1 MTFVIIS
8 RYILAIIAIIYIIT
22 LGFELYKKD
31 IRGYAKVNLACPIL
45 FMIVGESALFAS
57 RRDWSIVTLG
67 LIVVVIMIVTDIV
80 IRKLYHDSC
89 EFIYRV
95 IIFLIA
101 VSLVQMGALSA
112 SLYRKQAVFA
122 VMGMLIMTLLPLFI
136 KLLKGKNY
144 VDIVCMII
152 GTLLLLYMVIR
163 GDSAYGAR
171 IYLSFFGISFQPFEL
186 VKIAF
191 VVFNS
196 HVLTK
201 KDKKWLIISAVEY
214 VILSILLVLAND
226 FGSILI
232 LSAVYVL
239 MIYMVYHKR
248 LIIIGSLATIV
259 MAAFV
264 LYSKVAHFRTRVTA
278 LVDPIGH
285 IDDEGYQLSQS
296 IFSIANGGL
305 FGTGLTRGL
314 PRAIPLVE
322 MDFMF
327 SAVCEELGL
336 IVAFALIAAS
346 LALFCHLMN
355 LCMSAS
361 VGDNS
366 SRLSI
371 GAIACLVIFQNFL
384 TIGGALRFIPSTGVV
399 LPFVSYG
406 GSSFMGCSM
415 LFAAVFAIIRYGR
428 RGIYVA
434 KR

>member
-1 MTFVIIS
+1 
-8 RYILAIIAIIYIIT
+8 
-22 LGFELYKKD
+22 
-31 IRGYAKVNLACPIL
+31 
-45 FMIVGESALFAS
+45 
-57 RRDWSIVTLG
+57 
-67 LIVVVIMIVTDIV
+67 
-80 IRKLYHDSC
+80 
-89 EFIYRV
+89 
-95 IIFLIA
+95 
-101 VSLVQMGALSA
+101 
-112 SLYRKQAVFA
+112 
-122 VMGMLIMTLLPLFI
+122 
-136 KLLKGKNY
+136 
-144 VDIVCMII
+144 
-152 GTLLLLYMVIR
+152 
-163 GDSAYGAR
+163 
-171 IYLSFFGISFQPFEL
+171 
-186 VKIAF
+186 
-191 VVFNS
+191 
-196 HVLTK
+196 
-201 KDKKWLIISAVEY
+201 
-214 VILSILLVLAND
+214 
-226 FGSILI
+226 
-232 LSAVYVL
+232 
-239 MIYMVYHKR
+239 
-248 LIIIGSLATIV
+248 